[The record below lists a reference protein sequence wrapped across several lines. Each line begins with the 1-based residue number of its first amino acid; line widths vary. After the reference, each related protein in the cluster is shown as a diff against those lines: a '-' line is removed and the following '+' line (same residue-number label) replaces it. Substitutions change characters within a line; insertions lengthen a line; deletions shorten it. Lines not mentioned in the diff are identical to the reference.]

1 MKQRVC
7 IMYRMTEHVR
17 LDLALCRER
26 THEYRWEIVSEI
38 KIPFISRAE
47 AERKMLRLARRKK
60 FDILMVSD
68 LECLGTMRD
77 MLRISGVLN
86 EMGIELYRVK

>member
-17 LDLALCRER
+17 LDLALCREL
-26 THEYRWEIVSEI
+26 THEYRCEIVSEI
-38 KIPFISRAE
+38 KIPFIGRAE
-47 AERKMLRLARRKK
+47 AERKMLRLARRKR

-86 EMGIELYRVK
+86 EMGIELCRVK